1 MQPLRD
7 LVAHGIR
14 PGQDRVDS
22 VAQRA
27 KLSPVHRLSPLSG
40 CAILQI
46 GRDHPL
52 VKFVGL
58 GLEAV
63 YSGLNLD
70 EG

>member
-14 PGQDRVDS
+14 PVQDRVDC

-27 KLSPVHRLSPLSG
+27 KLSPVHRLSPFSR

-52 VKFVGL
+52 VKFVDL